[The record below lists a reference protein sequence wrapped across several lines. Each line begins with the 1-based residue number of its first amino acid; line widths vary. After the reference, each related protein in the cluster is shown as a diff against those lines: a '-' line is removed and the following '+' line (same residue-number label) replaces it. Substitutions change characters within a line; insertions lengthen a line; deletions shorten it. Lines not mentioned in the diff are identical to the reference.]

1 MKRPPLSSTERQLC
15 RVTRARSTTSA
26 GVSCEGEALSVMR
39 RKRWCGSGGLLIK
52 SWRGVSSRW
61 GGATTTAKVGF
72 ATRLSHTTTADAVCL
87 FVCCFEHFCFLM
99 IQSLWIFVASAA
111 LKWHVRVSV
120 RVFVHSHGH
129 LQYTGVTEDH
139 SVAFKWFLRAAEQDD
154 PVGQFK
160 VGRCYD
166 EGRGV
171 DADPFAAFRWCVD
184 MRF

>member
-1 MKRPPLSSTERQLC
+1 
-15 RVTRARSTTSA
+15 
-26 GVSCEGEALSVMR
+26 
-39 RKRWCGSGGLLIK
+39 
-52 SWRGVSSRW
+52 
-61 GGATTTAKVGF
+61 
-72 ATRLSHTTTADAVCL
+72 
-87 FVCCFEHFCFLM
+87 M

-111 LKWHVRVSV
+111 LKWHVRICVRVSV
-120 RVFVHSHGH
+120 RVFTCGHVHSHEH

-171 DADPFAAFRWCVD
+171 DADPFAAFRWCVE